1 MNGKQKKVLLG
12 SGFIFLLMF
21 LFPPW
26 LYIDENTSNQRS
38 AGYHFINSP
47 PPIKS
52 HEEMFGTS
60 EYDYYNPR
68 AVRKII
74 NPFRLFAQVI
84 VMLFIISGVYGWS
97 RKGDSS
103 FMSNVHSGAFQIGI
117 AMLILFAYLCL
128 SLSSN
133 SKI

>member
-1 MNGKQKKVLLG
+1 MNAEQKKVVLG
-12 SGFIFLLMF
+12 SISIFVLML

-38 AGYHFINSP
+38 AGYRFINSP
-47 PPIKS
+47 PPIQS
-52 HEEMFGTS
+52 HEEMFGTP

-68 AVRKII
+68 AVRKTI
-74 NPFRLFAQVI
+74 NLFRLFVQMI
-84 VMLFIISGVYGWS
+84 VTLFIISGLYGWFK
-97 RKGDSS
+97 RGNSS
-103 FMSNVHSGAFQIGI
+103 FISNVHPGTFRIGI
-117 AMLILFAYLCL
+117 GMLILFAYLYL